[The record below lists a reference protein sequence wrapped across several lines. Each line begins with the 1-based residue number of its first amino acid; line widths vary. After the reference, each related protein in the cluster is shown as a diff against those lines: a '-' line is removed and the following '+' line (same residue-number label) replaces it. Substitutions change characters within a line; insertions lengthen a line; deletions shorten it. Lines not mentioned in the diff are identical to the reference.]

1 MKKTTTSQPALA
13 SQNDLRGAVAG
24 AWGVVGWWCQTTATA

>member
-1 MKKTTTSQPALA
+1 MKKTTTSLLALA

-24 AWGVVGWWCQTTATA
+24 AWEAVDQF

>member
-24 AWGVVGWWCQTTATA
+24 AWGVVGWGNRDSK